1 MVAAAAG
8 LPWLLFGLVAG
19 VVVDRIE
26 RARAMALLQVARGAL
41 TVVLVVGVTT
51 GGLSIALLA
60 AFVFL
65 LGSCEVVV
73 DVASHAILP
82 ALVGRDRLQW
92 ANSRLITAEVVTFE
106 FVGPALG
113 GVLFAVSV
121 AGPFVLDAAS
131 FLVSGVM
138 LLSVARRL
146 RGTGTVARSD
156 HVGPASLGVEV
167 VEGLRWFRSQPLLRS
182 LTAITVSVNLAAG
195 GFYAVLAL
203 FAREE
208 LRLGPTGY
216 GLLVAASALGSVA
229 AGLTGTRVGSG
240 AARRQ
245 VALLTTPSVCLGF
258 ALLAGIPWL
267 PIAVL
272 VMIAF
277 GWAVSLYNIVA
288 VSLRQAITPDAML
301 GRVTAVHRF
310 LAWGALPVGAVAA
323 GFVGDWLGLRAA
335 IGACAIAAGL
345 GGLSTLPTLV
355 RSAPAT
361 FVPEHAR

>member
-19 VVVDRIE
+19 VIVDRIE

-51 GGLSIALLA
+51 GRLSIALLA

-121 AGPFVLDAAS
+121 AGPFLLDAAS

-146 RGTGTVARSD
+146 HGTRTVARSD
-156 HVGPASLGVEV
+156 PRGSSVPTRCSIRKTRSSAS
-167 VEGLRWFRSQPLLRS
+167 
-182 LTAITVSVNLAAG
+182 
-195 GFYAVLAL
+195 
-203 FAREE
+203 
-208 LRLGPTGY
+208 
-216 GLLVAASALGSVA
+216 
-229 AGLTGTRVGSG
+229 TGTRE
-240 AARRQ
+240 
-245 VALLTTPSVCLGF
+245 
-258 ALLAGIPWL
+258 PW
-267 PIAVL
+267 P
-272 VMIAF
+272 
-277 GWAVSLYNIVA
+277 GP
-288 VSLRQAITPDAML
+288 R
-301 GRVTAVHRF
+301 
-310 LAWGALPVGAVAA
+310 
-323 GFVGDWLGLRAA
+323 
-335 IGACAIAAGL
+335 
-345 GGLSTLPTLV
+345 
-355 RSAPAT
+355 
-361 FVPEHAR
+361 